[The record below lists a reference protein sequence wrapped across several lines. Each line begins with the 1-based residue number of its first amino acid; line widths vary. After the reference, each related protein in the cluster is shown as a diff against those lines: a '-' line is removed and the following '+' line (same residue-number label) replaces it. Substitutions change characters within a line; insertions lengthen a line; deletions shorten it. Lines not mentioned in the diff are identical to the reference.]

1 MKMNI
6 DLQLGQE
13 ELEKKKKFFEDQQNI
28 NSKLERDIDSLDQA
42 ISELSVKLTKEDTNR
57 LQFQDE
63 VCFYLSIIKIRD
75 FLLFLKLFKAYIMK
89 LNTLNQVLLLKLI
102 IIF

>member
-13 ELEKKKKFFEDQQNI
+13 DLEKKKRFYEDQQNI

-42 ISELSVKLTKEDTNR
+42 ISELSVKLTKEEANR
-57 LQFQDE
+57 VQFQDE
-63 VCFYLSIIKIRD
+63 VFRLILQKY
-75 FLLFLKLFKAYIMK
+75 FK
-89 LNTLNQVLLLKLI
+89 T
-102 IIF
+102 

>member
-13 ELEKKKKFFEDQQNI
+13 ELDKKKKFFEDQQNI

-42 ISELSVKLTKEDTNR
+42 ISELSIKLNR
-57 LQFQDE
+57 EEANRVQFQDE
-63 VCFYLSIIKIRD
+63 VI
-75 FLLFLKLFKAYIMK
+75 
-89 LNTLNQVLLLKLI
+89 N
-102 IIF
+102 